1 MLTRRTL
8 VTASLPLLTLT
19 TLAAC
24 GPNMAGSS
32 GSDPGTVRFAWWG
45 NPTRDELTRAA
56 IDAYAEVAQ
65 DITVAAEPGEWDG
78 YWDKLATQVAGGD
91 CPDVLQMDESYLAE
105 SASRGIHLDLGRSRR
120 HRHPTHGRDG
130 RGHLRR
136 PAVRHRR
143 RPAAVRLPAPARCRE
158 VQRGGRPRLC
168 GGGSP
173 AVDGAR
179 AAPPG
184 DGRRALRVRGR

>member
-1 MLTRRTL
+1 
-8 VTASLPLLTLT
+8 
-19 TLAAC
+19 
-24 GPNMAGSS
+24 
-32 GSDPGTVRFAWWG
+32 
-45 NPTRDELTRAA
+45 
-56 IDAYAEVAQ
+56 
-65 DITVAAEPGEWDG
+65 
-78 YWDKLATQVAGGD
+78 
-91 CPDVLQMDESYLAE
+91 
-105 SASRGIHLDLGRSRR
+105 
-120 HRHPTHGRDG
+120 DG

-173 AVDGAR
+173 AVAGAR

-184 DGRRALRVRGR
+184 AGRRASASRAAGGAARPLAQSLFAVGRCGMQAKWSNQAVTFDSSLGGTVEILRMPSMSGSAADAELWYKASMYFAVAAGSPNEEAAAAFVDWMVNSPEGRTTLLAERRVPRHVGDR